1 MATPDT
7 INVAQLARLVGT
19 PDAPVIVDVRI
30 DTDHA
35 SDPRMLPASIRRDY
49 RTVSSWADEYA
60 GQFVVVIC
68 QLGQKLAQG
77 AAAWLRH
84 AGARAE
90 TLEGGFEAWVQGK
103 GLLVR
108 PDHVPARDS
117 QGRTVWVTRARPKI
131 DRIACPWL
139 IRRFIDPSAVFLFV
153 APPDVVAVAD
163 RFQATLFDIEGNI
176 FWSHRGDLCTFD
188 VMVEEFGLHCEAL
201 DRLAVIVRGA
211 DTARLDLAPQAA
223 GLLAASLGL
232 SRMHRDDLAQ
242 LNASFS
248 LYDALYRWARD
259 AVSEEHNW
267 PTPAGGRS

>member
-19 PDAPVIVDVRI
+19 PEAPVIVDVRI

-35 SDPRMLPASIRRDY
+35 SDPRMLPASTRRDY
-49 RTVSSWADEYA
+49 RTVASWADEYT
-60 GQFVVVIC
+60 GRFVVAVC
-68 QLGQKLAQG
+68 QRGQKLSQG
-77 AAAWLRH
+77 VSAWLRH

-90 TLEGGFEAWVQGK
+90 SLDGGFEAWVQGK

-108 PDHVPARDS
+108 PDHVPARDN
-117 QGRTVWVTRARPKI
+117 QGRTLWVTRSRPKI

-153 APPDVVAVAD
+153 SQPEVVDVTD
-163 RFQATLFDIEGNI
+163 RFQATPFDIEGGI

-188 VMVEEFGLHCEAL
+188 VMVEEFGLHFEAL

-232 SRMHRDDLAQ
+232 SRMHKDDLVQ
-242 LNASFS
+242 LDASFS
-248 LYDALYRWARD
+248 LYDAFYRWARD
-259 AVSEEHNW
+259 ATAEEHNW
-267 PTPAGGRS
+267 PTPAGGRP